1 MLTLTF
7 SEISQNAKGLAIF
20 DKDGTLVKDNG
31 FVHKVEDFKWN
42 KTGLII
48 LRISSLVN
56 YSNFVVTNQSGIAK
70 RMFTEKQC
78 LDFCNFLQKEAKRK
92 KCEIAEIYICP
103 HLPNSCECR
112 KPKTLTFGKIK
123 KKFENIPLN
132 LIMIG
137 NSKDDHDFAKNIS
150 ANYVDINSKLA
161 IMKFIFFCLFK

>member
-1 MLTLTF
+1 MLSKLPAKTFLIRHRRTVLSLTF

-70 RMFTEKQC
+70 RMFTEKQ
-78 LDFCNFLQKEAKRK
+78 
-92 KCEIAEIYICP
+92 
-103 HLPNSCECR
+103 
-112 KPKTLTFGKIK
+112 
-123 KKFENIPLN
+123 
-132 LIMIG
+132 
-137 NSKDDHDFAKNIS
+137 
-150 ANYVDINSKLA
+150 
-161 IMKFIFFCLFK
+161 